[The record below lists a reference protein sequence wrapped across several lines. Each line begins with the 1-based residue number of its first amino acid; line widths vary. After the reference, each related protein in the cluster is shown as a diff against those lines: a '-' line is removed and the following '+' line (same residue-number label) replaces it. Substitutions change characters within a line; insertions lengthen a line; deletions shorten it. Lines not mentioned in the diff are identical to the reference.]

1 MENVEA
7 PNPEPLVAESAPVK
21 LRYKERTRQIRIDT
35 NLLTLLE
42 QLKGYKESFSD
53 VIRRVVVTAKMDTL
67 HHDLTSEK
75 QEELEDEIEETKA
88 LRENIEEVE
97 GESE

>member
-1 MENVEA
+1 MENAEA
-7 PNPEPLVAESAPVK
+7 SIPEPLMDETAPVK

-42 QLKGYKESFSD
+42 QLKGYKESYSD

-67 HHDLTSEK
+67 HHDLTSKK

-88 LRENIEEVE
+88 LRENIAEIE